1 MIWDDNIDA
10 QMIELF
16 KQGMT
21 AKKIGERLGTT
32 KGSVIGRRA
41 RLVKSG
47 RAPVIPKPIRVP
59 KPRKP
64 PKPRGSRSR
73 KPPIIDVHPAFDPK
87 DNTWFFNG
95 VEAKSIQDL
104 IRKLPKGSTIKDYYK
119 KIA

>member
-47 RAPVIPKPIRVP
+47 RAPIITKPIRLP